1 MKFDET
7 RVTIRERSWLEILDL
22 ALRLYAEYWR
32 LLSVTFVLAA
42 LPLAVANDLL
52 VVRLMDFQWEEDP
65 YAENVKFIFIT
76 SVLVFIQAPMA
87 SVFTTMLLGRIMF
100 LQSPDLGSLV
110 KQVFNLSPRWLISQ
124 GLLRGSL
131 LSLLF
136 FIGMSANKGD
146 TRMTI
151 FTLLTMLAV
160 YLALLRS
167 VRPFLIEVI
176 LLERPRY
183 WSGRSDSLSL
193 YQRMQKL
200 HLVDMGDLIVRFI
213 ASGIF
218 AMVLSVVIFQ
228 ILWFVSWVVEG
239 QTAWGPFLTRF
250 CVPTAMW
257 MTAAFFSVVRFLG
270 YLDRRTRN
278 EGWSVSLQLR
288 AESQRLAQQWS

>member
-32 LLSVTFVLAA
+32 LLSVTFLLAA

-76 SVLVFIQAPMA
+76 SVLVFIQAPLA

-124 GLLRGSL
+124 GLMRGSL

-136 FIGMSANKGD
+136 FIGMSANKAD

-151 FTLLTMLAV
+151 FTSLTMLAV

-218 AMVLSVVIFQ
+218 AMVLSAVIFQ
-228 ILWFVSWVVEG
+228 ILWFVSWVVDG

>member
-32 LLSVTFVLAA
+32 LLSVTFLLAA

-87 SVFTTMLLGRIMF
+87 SVFSTMLLGRIMF
-100 LQSPDLGSLV
+100 LQSPDLGSLI
-110 KQVFNLSPRWLISQ
+110 KEVFNLSPRWLISQ
-124 GLLRGSL
+124 GLMRGSL

-193 YQRMQKL
+193 FQRMQKL

-228 ILWFVSWVVEG
+228 VLWFVSWVVDG

>member
-32 LLSVTFVLAA
+32 LLSVTFLLAA

-76 SVLVFIQAPMA
+76 SILVFIQAPMA

-124 GLLRGSL
+124 GLMRGSL

-136 FIGMSANKGD
+136 FIGMSANKAD

-151 FTLLTMLAV
+151 FTSLTMLAV

-218 AMVLSVVIFQ
+218 AMVLSAVIFQ
-228 ILWFVSWVVEG
+228 ILWFVSWVVDG

-288 AESQRLAQQWS
+288 AESQRLAEQWS

>member
-32 LLSVTFVLAA
+32 LLSVTFLLAA

-76 SVLVFIQAPMA
+76 SVLVFIQAPLA

-124 GLLRGSL
+124 GLMRGSL

-151 FTLLTMLAV
+151 FTSLTMLAV

-218 AMVLSVVIFQ
+218 AMVLSAVIFQ
-228 ILWFVSWVVEG
+228 ILWFVSWVVDG

>member
-32 LLSVTFVLAA
+32 LLSVTFLLAA